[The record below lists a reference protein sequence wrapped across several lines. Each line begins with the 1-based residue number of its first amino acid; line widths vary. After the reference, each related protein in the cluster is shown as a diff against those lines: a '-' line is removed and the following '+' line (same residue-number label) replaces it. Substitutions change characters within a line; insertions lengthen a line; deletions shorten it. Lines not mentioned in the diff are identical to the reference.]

1 MEEKR
6 KHKRLELDVTVELER
21 LDEDGVTTLRYS
33 HVEVVDISR
42 TGIGLK
48 QDSGLRLERTT
59 TQRFRFGQKRLLML

>member
-33 HVEVVDISR
+33 HVEVVDIQEPES
-42 TGIGLK
+42 GLK
-48 QDSGLRLERTT
+48 QDSGLKWVLTI
-59 TQRFRFGQKRLLML
+59 TQRSKSGRKKLLT

>member
-33 HVEVVDISR
+33 HVEVVDISC
-42 TGIGLK
+42 
-48 QDSGLRLERTT
+48 
-59 TQRFRFGQKRLLML
+59 LLYTSDAADE

>member
-6 KHKRLELDVTVELER
+6 RHKRLELDVTVELER

-42 TGIGLK
+42 TGIGFK
-48 QDSGLRLERTT
+48 AGQRLSTAN
-59 TQRFRFGQKRLLML
+59 

>member
-42 TGIGLK
+42 TGIGFK
-48 QDSGLRLERTT
+48 AGQRLEVGIAL
-59 TQRFRFGQKRLLML
+59 QHKDSDLDKRDY

>member
-48 QDSGLRLERTT
+48 QDSGLKWVLTI
-59 TQRFRFGQKRLLML
+59 TQRSKSGRKKLLT

>member
-42 TGIGLK
+42 T
-48 QDSGLRLERTT
+48 
-59 TQRFRFGQKRLLML
+59 

>member
-33 HVEVVDISR
+33 HCNLTEYLTKR
-42 TGIGLK
+42 T
-48 QDSGLRLERTT
+48 
-59 TQRFRFGQKRLLML
+59 F

>member
-42 TGIGLK
+42 TGTACGK
-48 QDSGLRLERTT
+48 R
-59 TQRFRFGQKRLLML
+59 QRHNSSTAKGENQL